1 MKLCTLKLLH
11 FICLMSI
18 FLDALAVKAIV
29 PDKVQHDVSIN
40 LFTSKTDRSSLVFT

>member
-1 MKLCTLKLLH
+1 MYFKITTLHL
-11 FICLMSI
+11 SI

-40 LFTSKTDRSSLVFT
+40 HFTSNNV